1 MHVLTIKTVKRYFAV
16 LAAVTIAASGLWAA
30 AAEEEEQAA
39 AAGEMVSNVWGEMV
53 EQPRHGGSIPVA
65 VTYGPEQFD
74 PWFGGSA
81 SWYWCPLVLEK
92 VADMDWS
99 LPRDEIPYL
108 TARYRDHTFVTG
120 ELAESWEVSPD
131 LLTYTFHIRRGVR
144 WHDKPPVN
152 GRELTAHDLVFTYQ
166 RNIGLGEFAD
176 VGGSP
181 NQWRIPSL
189 PVESVTAVDDYTFVI
204 KLTNAT
210 ATTPDAV
217 LGVSEFDGSLIIPP
231 EVIREHG
238 DMQDWRNVAGTGPY
252 MITGHVAGSS
262 LTFTRHPDYWQ
273 MDSIY
278 PGQNLQLPY
287 IDEIRYVVIGD
298 KAALAAALRTGKT
311 ALMGAKNLTLP
322 QVSSLRRSNPELV
335 VSRVSGTAATIPLL
349 WPARP
354 PFEDKNVRIAMQKA
368 LNLQQIVDTYYKGDA
383 DPTPWGHAGVGTGQ
397 YIPFA
402 EWPDEVK
409 WQYEYDPA
417 EAERL
422 LDEAGYPRGTDGVRF
437 SVGWDVAPLGGED
450 VDLAL
455 LATNYWDQVGVDVT
469 VNRIAD
475 LTVRHN
481 RFVEA
486 SHDGMIQG
494 PPRHRQVDP
503 LSAALS
509 CFAGDPARCT
519 GLTDP
524 VYNARVEAAKA
535 EKDFDEYRRIIRELD
550 LYASAEL
557 WTAYLP
563 MTPLYMLHQPWLM
576 GYRGELG
583 GGIEEMVELLPYL
596 WVNQELKSKMGH

>member
-1 MHVLTIKTVKRYFAV
+1 MKL
-16 LAAVTIAASGLWAA
+16 
-30 AAEEEEQAA
+30 
-39 AAGEMVSNVWGEMV
+39 
-53 EQPRHGGSIPVA
+53 GS
-65 VTYGPEQFD
+65 
-74 PWFGGSA
+74 
-81 SWYWCPLVLEK
+81 
-92 VADMDWS
+92 
-99 LPRDEIPYL
+99 R
-108 TARYRDHTFVTG
+108 
-120 ELAESWEVSPD
+120 EVSPD

-152 GRELTAHDLVFTYQ
+152 GRELTAHDLVFTYE

-181 NQWRIPSL
+181 NQWRVPSL
-189 PVESVTAVDDYTFVI
+189 PVESVTAPDDYTFVI

-217 LGVSEFDGSLIIPP
+217 LGVSEFDGSLIVPP

-238 DMQDWRNVAGTGPY
+238 NMQDWRNVVGTGPY
-252 MITGHVAGSS
+252 MITGHVEGSS
-262 LTFTRHPDYWQ
+262 VTFTRHPDYWQ
-273 MDSIY
+273 TDSIY

-322 QVSSLRRSNPELV
+322 QVSSLRCSNPELV

-354 PFEDKNVRIAMQKA
+354 PFDDKNVRIAMQKA

-409 WQYEYDPA
+409 WQYEYDAA

-422 LDEAGYPRGTDGVRF
+422 LDDAGYPRGEDGVRF

-455 LATNYWDQVGVDVT
+455 LATNYWDQIGVDVT